1 MTPARLAIAI
11 ALGCV
16 GAQASAEP
24 PGGPATTAT
33 QVGDTTYFSDGT
45 RADRVG
51 NTLYFSD
58 GRRADQ
64 VGDTT
69 YFSDG
74 SRADR
79 VGNVLYRSDGT
90 TCTQVGERTECD
102 APRAPIN
109 AARPPSRRW
118 PPTD

>member
-1 MTPARLAIAI
+1 MTPARLTIAI
-11 ALGCV
+11 ALI
-16 GAQASAEP
+16 GAGTSAPAEP

-33 QVGDTTYFSDGT
+33 QI
-45 RADRVG
+45 
-51 NTLYFSD
+51 
-58 GRRADQ
+58 
-64 VGDTT
+64 GDTT

-74 SRADR
+74 SRADQ

>member
-1 MTPARLAIAI
+1 MTPARLTIAI
-11 ALGCV
+11 ALI
-16 GAQASAEP
+16 GAGTSAPAEP
-24 PGGPATTAT
+24 PGSPATTAT
-33 QVGDTTYFSDGT
+33 QIGDTTYFSDGT

-58 GRRADQ
+58 GSRADQ
-64 VGDTT
+64 
-69 YFSDG
+69 
-74 SRADR
+74 